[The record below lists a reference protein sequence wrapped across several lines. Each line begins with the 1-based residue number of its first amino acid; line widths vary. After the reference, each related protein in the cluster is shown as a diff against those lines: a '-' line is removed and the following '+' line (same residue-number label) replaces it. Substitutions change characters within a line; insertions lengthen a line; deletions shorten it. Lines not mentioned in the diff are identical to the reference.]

1 MADPVLNALDL
12 MTMGGLDRP
21 SYIEDPEE
29 AIEQNRIDEY
39 LRLLP
44 ALEATE
50 RRSQATIGPKETG
63 PIEDFMSYIYTQ
75 PKAGP
80 IIAALDD
87 LTPGIPFY
95 DVIPDPPDELP
106 TGPEHG
112 GNRGRKVA
120 AGVDMAL
127 AAISLPHLL
136 KKGVGR
142 IATNIKRPK
151 NYAMQDI
158 LRDAGHYGDWSSKK
172 GKLQALGKM
181 VKAVATDK
189 PTYGIPMVRDKN
201 VSQLLMREPLYRKQF
216 GLRPRS
222 LEELVPKGSLKGTKW
237 DDYVDANVYITN
249 PDGTLRF
256 NPESEMG
263 QAALQEIADPRWT
276 TSAGGR
282 DQTYGTALHRALGEY
297 ARTPLVKGAEY
308 DPAIHRVNPYR
319 NKYGKS
325 TLSDVKSATL
335 NKRLLEAIHGPDAKI
350 VKDAGKHLDNLSPEL
365 EIDRV
370 FYNDIWDFNLGAG
383 ETKELESYL
392 GEIKSI
398 LFDRVPKT
406 SAKNYRSFNDR
417 QLDWD
422 DPQLSVIERLK
433 ALKTFLT
440 SPDVDGKTIHAE
452 AANKMMRKFMNKIID
467 HVEIKGTAK
476 YESGRQGQLGR
487 KLVNVEDE
495 DRMWKELFGDYL
507 K

>member
-1 MADPVLNALDL
+1 MAEPLLNALDL
-12 MTMGGLDRP
+12 MTMEGLDRP

-44 ALEATE
+44 ALTATE
-50 RRSQATIGPKETG
+50 TRSQATIGPKETG
-63 PIEDFMSYIYTQ
+63 PIEDLMSYIYTQ

-112 GNRGRKVA
+112 SNRGRNVA

-127 AAISLPHLL
+127 ALASLPHALQ
-136 KKGVGR
+136 KGIGR

-151 NYAMQDI
+151 NYAMSDI
-158 LRDAGHYGDWSSKK
+158 LKDAGYNNAWKTAEQ
-172 GKLQALGKM
+172 GKLKTLGKM
-181 VKAVATDK
+181 VKAVVTDK
-189 PTYGIPMVRDKN
+189 PTYGQRMVREAN

-263 QAALQEIADPRWT
+263 QAALQEIADPHR
-276 TSAGGR
+276 SLLPG
-282 DQTYGTALHRALGEY
+282 DQAYGTAIHRALGEY
-297 ARTPLVKGAEY
+297 ARTPLVEGAKY

-319 NKYGKS
+319 NKYGKAV
-325 TLSDVKSATL
+325 LSDVKSATL
-335 NKRLLEAIHGPDAKI
+335 NKKLLEAIHGPDAKI
-350 VKDAGKHLDNLSPEL
+350 VKDAGKHLENLSPEL

-370 FYNDIWDFNLGAG
+370 FYNDVWDFKLGSG
-383 ETKELESYL
+383 EAKELESYL

-406 SAKNYRSFNDR
+406 SARNYRSFNER
-417 QLDWD
+417 QMDWD

-433 ALKTFLT
+433 TLKTFFT
-440 SPDVDGKTIHAE
+440 SANSPQIHGE
-452 AANKMMRKFMNKIID
+452 AATKMMRKFMNKVID
-467 HVEIKGTAK
+467 HVEVKGTVK

-495 DRMWKELFGDYL
+495 DLMWKELIGDYL